1 MAARFKKK
9 FLAAYGAEKQQHQA
23 QSDPS
28 LQQSHAGDNT
38 TQVGS
43 CSVRLQVTCVLTP
56 CMIIYKHNTVLI
68 MFRQSCVQ
76 ASFSEVPVF
85 ALPHAGYKP

>member
-38 TQVGS
+38 TQV
-43 CSVRLQVTCVLTP
+43 CRCTVCKCVDF
-56 CMIIYKHNTVLI
+56 KTVATI
-68 MFRQSCVQ
+68 KCNHQG
-76 ASFSEVPVF
+76 
-85 ALPHAGYKP
+85 H